1 MCYDDVA
8 WEQSDDISDNWVRQF
23 LDIDVKRPIAEF
35 ILKHDSGDDPEFTIL
50 GKGFFNIV
58 LQMKYTYSAT
68 NNRFA
73 QPGTVLFP
81 EEKTKNEVAVM
92 RYIADQTSIPVPFV
106 IHSGSRKQ
114 SPLHL
119 SPFIL
124 MSHIEHTTSMY
135 DALNIPGCPVDVRG
149 ILDPNIDEDLLK
161 AFYVELAKTLL
172 ELSRPKFPLI
182 GSLVQV
188 DDFTWEVVTRPLSM
202 NMNELVRLGTL
213 PRSKLLPLDATFKTT
228 SSYIEALAQLNIQHL
243 VQQRNDAVQS
253 ADDCRRKFIA
263 RQLFYKLARERK
275 LLPPRNEYGPFRLWC
290 DDLRP
295 ANVLLDEHMRVA
307 GVVDWEFTYAAPVEF
322 SYAPPWWLLIEKP
335 DQWSNGIA
343 DWTRVFDR
351 RLKTFLAAMRECE
364 DKDELHRETRLS
376 DEMQRSWESGE
387 FWVVYAILHSFA
399 FDAIYWQKIDRRFYG
414 PTMTDD
420 ASEAWKERVH
430 LLDETQREEMERLV
444 TKKLGEMEYR
454 VLAWDPD
461 EYTEEYRQVLKR
473 RRGKPENGY

>member
-1 MCYDDVA
+1 MQPQMCYDDVA

-23 LDIDVKRPIAEF
+23 LDIDVKRPVAEF

-58 LQMKYTYSAT
+58 LQMKYTYNAT
-68 NNRFA
+68 NIRFA

-81 EEKTKNEVAVM
+81 EEKTKNEVAAM

-106 IHSGSRKQ
+106 IHSGSRTQ
-114 SPLHL
+114 SPLNL
-119 SPFIL
+119 SPFIM

-149 ILDPNIDEDLLK
+149 ILDPDIDDDLLK
-161 AFYVELAKTLL
+161 MLYAELAKILP
-172 ELSRPKFPLI
+172 ELSRPEFPLI
-182 GSLVQV
+182 GSLVQI
-188 DDFTWEVVTRPLSM
+188 DDFTWEVATRPLSM

-213 PRSKLLPLDATFKTT
+213 PRSKLPPVDATFSTT

-243 VQQRNDAVQS
+243 VHQRNDAVQS

-263 RQLFYKLARERK
+263 SQLFYKLAREKK
-275 LLPPRNEYGPFRLWC
+275 LFHPH
-290 DDLRP
+290 
-295 ANVLLDEHMRVA
+295 EHMGVA

-335 DQWSNGIA
+335 DQWCNGIEN
-343 DWTRVFDR
+343 WSREFDR
-351 RLKTFLAAMRECE
+351 RLKTFLAAMWECE
-364 DKDELHRETRLS
+364 DRDNLHREDRLS

-399 FDAIYWQKIDRRFYG
+399 FDAIYWHKIDRRFFG
-414 PTMTDD
+414 STITED
-420 ASEAWKERVH
+420 ASEAWKERLH

-444 TKKLGEMEYR
+444 TKKLGEMDSR

-461 EYTEEYRQVLKR
+461 EYTGGVSVFWH
-473 RRGKPENGY
+473 NS